1 MNIDYELGIIIVT
14 IGLTI
19 IGAKII
25 GEMQFQRYKKNN
37 SEEFPEY
44 ELTEED
50 RQKELEMILERKL
63 KELRKD

>member
-25 GEMQFQRYKKNN
+25 GEMQFQRYKKI
-37 SEEFPEY
+37 
-44 ELTEED
+44 T
-50 RQKELEMILERKL
+50 L
-63 KELRKD
+63 KNFLNMNLLKKIGKKNWK